1 MVDGRP
7 TWMMVIEAA
16 ERLTAAGHSP
26 FKLSRLITEVQGI
39 DWRARDTIQPVIQG
53 MTVNAGK
60 GPPSPCGK
68 PLIRVDRGYYKL
80 RDPGGATPS
89 EPVEQQRPPQPVRRS
104 RALGQAEVRKRVDSL
119 ISDFDQCVAAY
130 DSSVPFTRSGQ
141 YEFHRRTID
150 RRLTLGSVAVAIDD
164 EQFTELLYE
173 TLQRWGIGRR
183 ASRLAPLSE
192 FRLTLASHET
202 QLLELEPLNI
212 ESLAGDEMSTSTA
225 IDSLVSGLSVVDNKA
240 RIVAGTKTLH
250 HLLPDLVPPMDRAW
264 TGAFFGWS
272 LIDPQNNQTLIL
284 GEAFSAFAEI
294 ASVTHPSRLVGAGW
308 RTSSTKLLDNAL
320 IGYCKLEGIGGTPA

>member
-7 TWMMVIEAA
+7 TWMLVIEAA

-26 FKLSRLITEVQGI
+26 FKLSRLITEVQAF
-39 DWRARDTIQPVIQG
+39 DWRARDTIQPVVQG
-53 MTVNAGK
+53 MTLNAGK
-60 GPPSPCGK
+60 GPESPCGK
-68 PLIRVDRGYYKL
+68 PLRRVDRGYYKL
-80 RDPGGATPS
+80 SDQSDS
-89 EPVEQQRPPQPVRRS
+89 EAPVERPRPTTRPGRRS
-104 RALGQAEVRKRVDSL
+104 LAVGRGEVRKRVESL
-119 ISDFDQCVAAY
+119 IAEFDPCAVAY
-130 DSSVPFTRSGQ
+130 DRSVPFSRSGQ

-150 RRLTLGSVAVAIDD
+150 RRLALGSVAAAVHD

-183 ASRLAPLSE
+183 ASRLVPLRE
-192 FRLTLASHET
+192 FQLTLASHEA
-202 QLLELEPLNI
+202 QLVELEPLNI
-212 ESLAGDEMSTSTA
+212 ESLDGNERAVSVA

-284 GEAFSAFAEI
+284 GKAFSAFAEI
-294 ASVTHPSRLVGAGW
+294 AGVTHPSRLVGDGW

-320 IGYCKLEGIGGTPA
+320 IGYCKLEGIGGTQT